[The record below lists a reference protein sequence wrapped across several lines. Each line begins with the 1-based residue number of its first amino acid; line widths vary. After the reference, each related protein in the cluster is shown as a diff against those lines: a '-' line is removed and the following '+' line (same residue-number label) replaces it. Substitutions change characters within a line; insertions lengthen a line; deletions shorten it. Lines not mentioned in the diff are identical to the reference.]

1 MRRMTA
7 VKPSLPDITGLL
19 RTGVLRGIT
28 DSQVLWGGRME
39 KVPSTPMEPRPSP
52 LYLPQPPLLFSRR
65 PSVSFGG
72 SGLGQAPKQIASPLR
87 PGICTFRLTGTYY
100 VKRQD
105 LRIIAQPP
113 LVQKCVIEDSDC
125 SPGFMFHAA
134 GRDGRLRLRA
144 NPIGRHAD
152 HCRRY
157 PSGIVHNNTAQG
169 GRCCRQADA
178 QPVRRIRTRGWC
190 WPNSCPR
197 THCNS
202 HHIHPSDSDGACGH
216 SDRPAGGAPSHG
228 HTNSHFHPFGGPGVP
243 LIQRAKRGS

>member
-1 MRRMTA
+1 
-7 VKPSLPDITGLL
+7 
-19 RTGVLRGIT
+19 
-28 DSQVLWGGRME
+28 
-39 KVPSTPMEPRPSP
+39 MEPRPSP
-52 LYLPQPPLLFSRR
+52 LYLPHPPLLFSRR
-65 PSVSFGG
+65 ASACIGVHRRASACIGVLRCPSADP
-72 SGLGQAPKQIASPLR
+72 GLGRPPKQIASPLR

-202 HHIHPSDSDGACGH
+202 HHIHPSVSDGACGH

-228 HTNSHFHPFGGPGVP
+228 HTNSDFHPFGGPGVP
-243 LIQRAKRGS
+243 LIKRAKRGS

>member
-1 MRRMTA
+1 LQI
-7 VKPSLPDITGLL
+7 PSLMPLKM
-19 RTGVLRGIT
+19 R
-28 DSQVLWGGRME
+28 
-39 KVPSTPMEPRPSP
+39 KV
-52 LYLPQPPLLFSRR
+52 Q
-65 PSVSFGG
+65 
-72 SGLGQAPKQIASPLR
+72 
-87 PGICTFRLTGTYY
+87 

-202 HHIHPSDSDGACGH
+202 HHIHPSVSDGACGH

-228 HTNSHFHPFGGPGVP
+228 HTNSDFHPFGGPGVP
-243 LIQRAKRGS
+243 LIKRAKRGS